1 MSEVTSDPTRTFRRV
16 LANTLLAGVT
26 TTFLWFALTFWVYLE
41 TRSVLAASLISG
53 LYMLVSAA
61 AGSFFGAI
69 VDAHRKKTSMVL
81 SSTSTLL
88 VYLVA
93 GLIYLTVPVAR
104 LVDFTDAFFWLFN
117 GLVLIGGV
125 MGSLRSI
132 ALSTT
137 VTLLVPADRRDKAN
151 GMVGTVNG
159 LAHMATSVFSGL
171 AIGFLGMGGT
181 IVVSIVLTAAALL
194 HLATIRID
202 EPHVERSERS
212 RMDVRGT
219 WRTIRAVPGLW
230 ALILF
235 AAFNNL
241 VMGVFMALTDPYG
254 LTLFSVE
261 TWGIV
266 LGVVGIGFIAGGACV
281 ARFGLGR
288 SPLRT
293 LLLVNMLLAVV
304 GVATAIRGW
313 QLLLV
318 LGMFGFMF
326 LIPVAEAAEQT
337 ILQRVVPFERQGRV
351 FGLAQSVESAAAPV
365 SSFVI
370 GPLAQLVIIPFMTTD
385 AGRTTFGWLLG
396 DGPARGIALAFVA
409 ASLIMLVTVLAAFF
423 SAAYR
428 RLNRA
433 CAETEATIAPVVT
446 PSPVP
451 VAA

>member
-1 MSEVTSDPTRTFRRV
+1 
-16 LANTLLAGVT
+16 
-26 TTFLWFALTFWVYLE
+26 
-41 TRSVLAASLISG
+41 
-53 LYMLVSAA
+53 
-61 AGSFFGAI
+61 
-69 VDAHRKKTSMVL
+69 
-81 SSTSTLL
+81 
-88 VYLVA
+88 
-93 GLIYLTVPVAR
+93 
-104 LVDFTDAFFWLFN
+104 
-117 GLVLIGGV
+117 
-125 MGSLRSI
+125 
-132 ALSTT
+132 
-137 VTLLVPADRRDKAN
+137 KAN

-304 GVATAIRGW
+304 GVATAIRG
-313 QLLLV
+313 V
-318 LGMFGFMF
+318 AAVAGARDVRIHVPHPGRRGRRADDSAARGAVRAAGAGVRAGAKCGKRGRTGVVVRDRTACPAGHH
-326 LIPVAEAAEQT
+326 PVHGHRRRPHHVRLAARRRPGPRDRAGVRGGKPDHAGHRAGGV
-337 ILQRVVPFERQGRV
+337 LQRRVPQAEPGV
-351 FGLAQSVESAAAPV
+351 
-365 SSFVI
+365 
-370 GPLAQLVIIPFMTTD
+370 
-385 AGRTTFGWLLG
+385 
-396 DGPARGIALAFVA
+396 
-409 ASLIMLVTVLAAFF
+409 
-423 SAAYR
+423 R
-428 RLNRA
+428 RN
-433 CAETEATIAPVVT
+433 
-446 PSPVP
+446 
-451 VAA
+451 